1 MLSSRPEDA
10 MLEALA
16 GTGLA
21 VAAGLN
27 AYIPLLVL
35 GLAGRFLDFVELPAG
50 WAWLENEW
58 VLGILGVLL
67 VVEIIADKIPAVDS
81 VNDIIQTVVRP
92 AVGGIAFGTG
102 AGTQTAVVTDPAS
115 FFTSNAWIP
124 VAIGIALALGTHIFK
139 ATARPVINTAT
150 LGVGAPVASTAEDIG
165 AVLLSVFAI
174 LIPVLVIFGLIAF
187 VVIVIVVRR
196 RSKRRTAERAAA
208 KLAAAPAIPA
218 PPPPAS

>member
-1 MLSSRPEDA
+1 

-50 WAWLENEW
+50 WQWLENEW
-58 VLGILGVLL
+58 VMAILGVLL
-67 VVEIIADKIPAVDS
+67 VVEIIADKIPAVDT
-81 VNDIIQTVVRP
+81 VNDIIQTAVRP
-92 AVGGIAFGTG
+92 VAGGIAFGTG

-124 VAIGIALALGTHIFK
+124 IAIGVLLALGTHVFK

-150 LGVGAPVASTAEDIG
+150 AGVGAPVASTAEDIG
-165 AVLLSVFAI
+165 AVLLSILAI
-174 LIPVLVIFGLIAF
+174 VLPILVIVGVIAF
-187 VVIVIVVRR
+187 VVIVLVA
-196 RSKRRTAERAAA
+196 RSRAKRRKAQRAAA
-208 KLAAAPAIPA
+208 KAALQVE
-218 PPPPAS
+218 